1 MKPRDIRKK
10 STEDLLEQFEE
21 MKEQIRTLRFKVA
34 SREIKNHQQLRQTK
48 KDMARILTILK
59 ERKGA

>member
-59 ERKGA
+59 ERKGS

>member
-59 ERKGA
+59 ERKES